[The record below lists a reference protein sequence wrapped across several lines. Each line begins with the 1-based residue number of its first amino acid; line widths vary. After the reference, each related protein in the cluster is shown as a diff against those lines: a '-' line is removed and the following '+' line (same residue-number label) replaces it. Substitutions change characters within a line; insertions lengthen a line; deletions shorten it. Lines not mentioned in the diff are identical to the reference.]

1 MTIPMLISIHTRPYD
16 EMESLLIDV
25 PMRYIRGFMG
35 RFRILQNGSVQFY
48 ISYGLIFIL
57 ISIAIPPV
65 ISAVAYVVDLFRQ
78 I

>member
-16 EMESLLIDV
+16 KMESLLIDV
-25 PMRYIRGFMG
+25 PMRHIRGFMG

-48 ISYGLIFIL
+48 ILYGLVFIL